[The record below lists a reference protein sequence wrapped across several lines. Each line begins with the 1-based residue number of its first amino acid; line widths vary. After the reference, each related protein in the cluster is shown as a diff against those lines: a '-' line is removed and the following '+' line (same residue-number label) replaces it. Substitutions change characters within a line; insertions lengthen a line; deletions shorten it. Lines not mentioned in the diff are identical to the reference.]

1 MEISFYI
8 SELLFGNDCVILPGF
23 GGFVT
28 HYAPARIHPINH
40 NFLPPSKSI
49 LFNSKLI
56 RDDGLL
62 TDHIADRQGISY
74 SDAKQMVEAFSKK
87 ATTMLFNGEVVRLKN
102 IGSIQRDATGKLLFT
117 PEESVNYLE
126 EAYGLPA
133 FVSPPIK
140 RKPIHKRVEAR
151 FVDRKPVSGREHAI
165 PRKYWAYA
173 VAVPVL
179 LLLGWFLFFGPV
191 RFKNTQQSGMVTLP
205 DSEQVTKNPEVL
217 SAPVHE
223 AEEPP
228 LESLD
233 LRDPGSRQVAMDEAA
248 ASKEEK
254 KQALVTRKYFI
265 IGGAFGVE
273 SNADK
278 LVAVLRQKGF
288 TAERAG
294 LSPSGLHMVSYLSTP
309 DKSEAL
315 VNLGMIRA
323 QENPSAWLIRK

>member
-1 MEISFYI
+1 
-8 SELLFGNDCVILPGF
+8 
-23 GGFVT
+23 
-28 HYAPARIHPINH
+28 
-40 NFLPPSKSI
+40 
-49 LFNSKLI
+49 
-56 RDDGLL
+56 
-62 TDHIADRQGISY
+62 
-74 SDAKQMVEAFSKK
+74 
-87 ATTMLFNGEVVRLKN
+87 
-102 IGSIQRDATGKLLFT
+102 
-117 PEESVNYLE
+117 
-126 EAYGLPA
+126 
-133 FVSPPIK
+133 
-140 RKPIHKRVEAR
+140 
-151 FVDRKPVSGREHAI
+151 
-165 PRKYWAYA
+165 
-173 VAVPVL
+173 
-179 LLLGWFLFFGPV
+179 
-191 RFKNTQQSGMVTLP
+191 MVTLP